1 MVEVCWIFVVELH
14 VFVEDLEEVGFEVA
28 SLVQDHLRASF
39 YLLEIF
45 ILEFQ
50 PRLGLTYFSLKLFYN
65 IIALIF
71 SIFAFLLQPD
81 YFLLHKH
88 FKFIQFILQFDNSQ
102 RSFISLIGLP
112 LKNGVGI
119 HRLTVFIAI

>member
-1 MVEVCWIFVVELH
+1 MVQVCWIFVVELH
-14 VFVEDLEEVGFEVA
+14 VFVEDLQEVGFEVA

-50 PRLGLTYFSLKLFYN
+50 PRLGLTYFSLELFHN

-71 SIFAFLLQPD
+71 SVFAFLL
-81 YFLLHKH
+81 
-88 FKFIQFILQFDNSQ
+88 
-102 RSFISLIGLP
+102 
-112 LKNGVGI
+112 
-119 HRLTVFIAI
+119 